1 MEKVPRRNLPVTA
14 NRDVQDVLL
23 QVPKDPTNALVPAA
37 GGGAEEEIHSR
48 LRRPLREQVPLVDVV
63 SRLLAIL
70 TRTHTQQKC
79 KKVVSE

>member
-23 QVPKDPTNALVPAA
+23 QAPKDPTNAPWLVVPD
-37 GGGAEEEIHSR
+37 GAEEEIHSR
-48 LRRPLREQVPLVDVV
+48 LRRPLRVQVPLVDVV

-70 TRTHTQQKC
+70 THSTEIKGG
-79 KKVVSE
+79 E